1 MLIGTAGHIDHGKT
15 SVLKALTGQEGDRL
29 PQEKQ
34 QGITLDLGY
43 AYWPLEDGQVLG
55 FIDVPGH
62 ERLIHNML
70 AGATGIDLGL
80 LVIAAND
87 GPMPQT
93 REHLEVLEL
102 LGIRQLVIALNKMD
116 AVSPERLEAAHQEIH
131 ALIGESRFSHAESP
145 VFPLSARTGEGVAKL
160 QKHLI
165 RLAKNSGNR
174 HGHSGAGFRLA
185 IDRSFSLTG
194 IGTLVTGTVHAG
206 QVRTGD
212 QLLLAPIGLAA
223 RVHGMRVQD
232 RLADEGHVGQ
242 RCALVLRG
250 DFGAKDLQRGFWLMD
265 PALDLPVERFQAQL
279 QIPARQKALRQ
290 QQLVHLHAGT
300 DDIMARVSPLD
311 DKEIQ
316 PGESGLAEIIPE
328 RPLRLLLADR
338 FILRDASARRT
349 VAGGQVLDIDP
360 PRRHKRSPERLT
372 LLKDLADAI
381 TKADPSAALEVVAKA
396 SPLGLDL
403 RHFRLSWNLGLVEAE
418 RLWQTSGLRLF
429 HSAKE
434 DQGISKTHL
443 EALKGQLLS
452 TLAAEHERAP
462 DMPGLEPNRLRR
474 LLSPRLSSLIYDS
487 LIQEL
492 LAQGRIQRSRHWL
505 HLPQHQL
512 SLSDEDKALFERI
525 KPLLD
530 AQPFNPPRVRDL
542 AHSLQI
548 PEYEMRR
555 HCKRLA
561 RSGELYP
568 VAKDHYFST
577 EAVAELAAII
587 RRFCEEEGTTRVA
600 PMRDL
605 LFAEGGGGRKIVV
618 RILEFFD
625 RIGYTRRLGD
635 EHLLRAEVTEHP
647 W

>member
-1 MLIGTAGHIDHGKT
+1 MLIGTVGHIDHGKT
-15 SVLKALTGQEGDRL
+15 ALLKALTGQEGDRL

-43 AYWPLEDGQVLG
+43 AYLPLEDGQILG

-70 AGATGIDLGL
+70 AGATGIDAAL
-80 LVIAAND
+80 LVIAADD

-102 LGIRQLVIALNKMD
+102 LGIRQVVIALNKTD
-116 AVSPERLEAAHQEIH
+116 AVSPKRLEAAHQEIH
-131 ALIGESRFSHAESP
+131 ALIGESHAESP
-145 VFPLSARTGEGVAKL
+145 VFPLSARTGEGVTKL

-165 RLAKNSGNR
+165 RLAKSSANR
-174 HGHSGAGFRLA
+174 YGRSGAGFRLA
-185 IDRSFSLTG
+185 IDRSFILTG

-250 DFGAKDLQRGFWLMD
+250 DFSAKDLQRGFWLMD

-279 QIPARQKALRQ
+279 QIPARQQALRQ
-290 QQLVHLHAGT
+290 QQLVHLHLGT
-300 DDIMARVSPLD
+300 EDVMARVSPLD

-328 RPLRLLLADR
+328 RPLHLLVADR
-338 FILRDASARRT
+338 FILRDASARHT

-360 PRRHKRSPERLT
+360 PRRHKRSLERLA
-372 LLKDLADAI
+372 LLKGLADAI
-381 TKADPSAALEVVAKA
+381 TKADPAAALKVVAEA

-403 RHFRLSWNLGLVEAE
+403 QHFRLSWNLGLAEAE
-418 RLWQTSGLRLF
+418 HLWQASGLHLF
-429 HSAKE
+429 RSAKE
-434 DQGISKTHL
+434 DRGISRVHL
-443 EALKGQLLS
+443 AALRERLLS

-487 LIQEL
+487 LLQEL
-492 LAQGRIQRSRHWL
+492 LAQGRIQRNRQWL
-505 HLPQHQL
+505 HLPEHSL
-512 SLSDEDKALFERI
+512 SLSEEDKALFERI

-568 VAKDHYFST
+568 IAKDHYFRAET
-577 EAVAELAAII
+577 VAELAAII
-587 RRFCEEEGTTRVA
+587 RRFCEEEGATRVA